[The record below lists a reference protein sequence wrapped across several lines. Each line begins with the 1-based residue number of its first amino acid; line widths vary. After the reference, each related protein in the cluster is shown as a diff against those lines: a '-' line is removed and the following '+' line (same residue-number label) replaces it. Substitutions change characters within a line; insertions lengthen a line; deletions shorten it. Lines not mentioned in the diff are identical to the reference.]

1 MLELLLGRSGT
12 GKTHTVFDELT
23 RLAEQDE
30 GLPLY
35 LLVPEQFSFESE
47 KNLLRRLGPQRASR
61 VQVLSFTPVSYTHL
75 DVYKRQDTI
84 RETTSS

>member
-35 LLVPEQFSFESE
+35 LLVPEQFSF
-47 KNLLRRLGPQRASR
+47 
-61 VQVLSFTPVSYTHL
+61 
-75 DVYKRQDTI
+75 
-84 RETTSS
+84 